1 MSESSERQGATACTA
16 RGRRSRWQVALVS
29 LLLLAWLFPGTLG
42 RDPWKADEGYT
53 FGLVL
58 HILQTGDWVIPTLAG
73 EPFMQKPPLLFDLSA
88 LAAKLLAPILPLHDG
103 ARGSVLLFNLITLVA
118 LGLAARRCWGAG
130 QGWLAPV
137 LFIGAPGLIHT
148 QHMMITDVAL
158 VSGFAVAQLGLVLS
172 REHPL
177 GGGFLA
183 GTGIGIAFMAKGLL
197 GPGLIGVTV
206 LLLPVLFKSWR
217 SLDYLRML
225 IALGVAF
232 LPWAILWPALVYE
245 RSPDLFMEWF
255 WNQNVARFI
264 GRSTVIDSKNNLLF
278 CLRTV
283 SWFTLPALPLALWGW
298 WDRRKRRTFTPADQI
313 TLVLFATMCVV
324 FSISR
329 QARTIY
335 ASPMV
340 VPVALAGVAMVDR
353 LPVRWA
359 RRSNVALK
367 LLFGLVVVVAWVG
380 WVLMVTQLLAAVDEQ
395 VTALVPEY
403 TPRFEWIRFLPALVA
418 TVAVGI
424 WWLRQDRRSGRVAVL
439 NWASG
444 LFLVYTLGM
453 TLFLPLANG
462 RMTYRQVFIPL
473 RDHLPPAGEVV
484 ASYGVG
490 ESERALLHYLAG
502 LKTRRVEVFPDAIQH
517 ADWVLIQGDYRRDER
532 MGPPEPGDWTLR
544 FEGRRSRSESYR
556 LYERVK

>member
-1 MSESSERQGATACTA
+1 MA
-16 RGRRSRWQVALVS
+16 
-29 LLLLAWLFPGTLG
+29 LLLVAWLFPGTLG

-73 EPFMQKPPLLFDLSA
+73 EPFMQKPPLLFNLSA
-88 LAAKLLAPILPLHDG
+88 LSARLFASFLPPHDG
-103 ARGSVLLFNLITLVA
+103 ARGSVLLFNLITLIA
-118 LGLAARRCWGAG
+118 LGLTARRCWGAG
-130 QGWLAPV
+130 RGWLAPV

-158 VSGFAVAQLGLVLS
+158 VTGFAVAQWGLVLS

-183 GTGIGIAFMAKGLL
+183 GTGVGIAFMAKGLL

-206 LLLPVLFKSWR
+206 ALLPVWFKSWR
-217 SLDYLRML
+217 NLDYLRL
-225 IALGVAF
+225 LLALGLAF
-232 LPWAILWPALVYE
+232 LPWAILWPALVYQ
-245 RSPDLFMEWF
+245 RSPDLFVEWF

-264 GRSTVIDSKNNLLF
+264 GQSTVIDSKNNLLF

-283 SWFTLPALPLALWGW
+283 SWFALPALPLALWGW
-298 WDRRKRRTFTPADQI
+298 WDRRKRGGLAPADQI

-353 LPVRWA
+353 LPPRWA
-359 RRSNVALK
+359 RRSNLGLTV
-367 LLFGLVVVVAWVG
+367 LFGVAVAAAWIG
-380 WVLMVTQLLAAVDEQ
+380 WILMVTGIVPLLNEQLAS
-395 VTALVPEY
+395 LVPDY
-403 TPRFEWIRFLPALVA
+403 TPRLEWILFVAALIPTA
-418 TVAVGI
+418 GFAV
-424 WWLRQDRRSGRVAVL
+424 WLRRQDRSSGRVTVL
-439 NWASG
+439 NWAAG
-444 LFLVYTLGM
+444 LLLVYTLGM
-453 TLFLPLANG
+453 TLFLPVANG
-462 RMTYRQVFIPL
+462 RMTYRQVFVPL

-502 LKTRRVEVFPDAIQH
+502 LKTRRVEVFPEVIEQ
-517 ADWVLIQGDYRRDER
+517 ADWVLIQGDHRRNER
-532 MGPPEPGDWTLR
+532 MGPPEPGEWTLR

-556 LYERVK
+556 LYERVN